1 MKGQCMQATVVP
13 GSWWP
18 SVTPRPSV
26 LLRTEPYKQ
35 VDMKTFQAMPV
46 GSVVLVRSEAVPFL
60 GDHFFVV
67 TGPLVKKPHG
77 LRPQGISV
85 AAKATDSAVLDKHT
99 PVNGATILRLT
110 NPSDLTVFFAT
121 HSLGSILL

>member
-1 MKGQCMQATVVP
+1 
-13 GSWWP
+13 
-18 SVTPRPSV
+18 
-26 LLRTEPYKQ
+26 
-35 VDMKTFQAMPV
+35 MPV

-77 LRPQGISV
+77 LRPQGISI
-85 AAKATDSAVLDKHT
+85 AATPNDSVVLDQYK
-99 PVNGATILRLT
+99 PSNGAIILRLV
-110 NPSDLTVFFAT
+110 NPSDVTVFFAT